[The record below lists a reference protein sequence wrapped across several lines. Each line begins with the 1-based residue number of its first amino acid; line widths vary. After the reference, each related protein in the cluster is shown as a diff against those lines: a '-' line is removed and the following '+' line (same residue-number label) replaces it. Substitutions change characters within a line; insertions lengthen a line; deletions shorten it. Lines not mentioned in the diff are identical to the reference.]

1 MEYDLHNNVNGA
13 NALDAAAI
21 SSNTTTVGNI
31 IDTAGYESLEYF
43 VQSGTITDGAYA
55 FLLEE
60 GDDAALADAAAVA
73 TDELLGDL
81 VGFVAAD
88 DNTVKRVGT
97 VGKKR
102 YQRLSIVSTGVTTGV
117 DFMSAIAVQ
126 GHPHRG
132 PVANN

>member
-13 NALDAAAI
+13 VALASAI
-21 SSNTTTVGNI
+21 INSNTTTVGEI
-31 IDTAGYESLEYF
+31 IDTAGFDSLEF
-43 VQSGTITDGAYA
+43 IIQSGTITDGAYA

-60 GDDAALADAAAVA
+60 GDAANLSDAAAVSA
-73 TDELLGDL
+73 DETLGDL

-88 DNTVKRVGT
+88 DDTVKRVGSI
-97 VGKKR
+97 GKKR

-117 DFMSAIAVQ
+117 SLMGGVAVQ
-126 GHPHRG
+126 SHARYM

>member
-21 SSNTTTVGNI
+21 TTNTTTVGNI

-60 GDDAALADAAAVA
+60 GDDPALADAAAVA
-73 TDELLGDL
+73 TGELLGDL

-117 DFMSAIAVQ
+117 DFMSAVAVQ
-126 GHPHRG
+126 GHPHRA